1 MHLSEIKGEQA
12 IEVMANMIGP
22 IANLA
27 ADNEFMGI
35 FKPSDTEGGANAR
48 EAALQRLT
56 KAIPALLVTHKADFV
71 QLLAAVNL
79 ADPDEYAE
87 GLTVPK
93 LLHDVVE
100 LLTDKEL
107 LAFFG

>member
-1 MHLSEIKGEQA
+1 MHLSEIKGDQA
-12 IEVMANMIGP
+12 IEVLAGMIGP

-27 ADNEFMGI
+27 ADSEFMGI
-35 FKPSDTEGGANAR
+35 FKPSGTEGGANAR
-48 EAALQRLT
+48 NEALQRLT
-56 KAIPALLVTHKADFV
+56 KAIPALLVTHKADFI
-71 QLLAAVNL
+71 QLLAAAQQV
-79 ADPDEYAE
+79 DPDEYAE

-107 LAFFG
+107 LSFFS